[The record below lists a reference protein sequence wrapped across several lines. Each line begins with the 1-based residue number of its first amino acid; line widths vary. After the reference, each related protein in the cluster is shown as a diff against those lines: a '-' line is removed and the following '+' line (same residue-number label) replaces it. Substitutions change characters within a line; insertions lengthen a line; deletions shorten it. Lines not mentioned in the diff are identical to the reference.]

1 MPCPEGEVSGG
12 VAVWTRDHDRDLRT
26 ESGDRLCGRS
36 DGGHGEVL
44 LEVRTEVQERLL
56 LFTLFLL

>member
-1 MPCPEGEVSGG
+1 MPCPESEVSGG
-12 VAVWTRDHDRDLRT
+12 MAVWTRDHDRDLRT

-44 LEVRTEVQERLL
+44 LEVRTEVQELMS
-56 LFTLFLL
+56 